1 MHLEE
6 SPQILSFLLE
16 GEPSPAHP
24 PPPSSP
30 SSLLESPTMG
40 LAALAAVR
48 REGGQ
53 TTGGTSAQGNDGGR
67 SCLLPGCL
75 PGWKSSVFLNSH
87 LFLPLLTPPP
97 PRMGREGGG
106 GQCQVGPP
114 PSEPGLLP
122 RSPAR
127 PLPGASVWRSHSAL
141 TRLAGSGSRKIGR
154 VLVRR
159 GEAAGQAVGV
169 GVGSLVS
176 PRWGRQGSGAKRPRW
191 ARRCP
196 EEARTRCSLV
206 TPGTGHRAHSRQ
218 LPAALPHQAK
228 GTSHARSC
236 RERGGVGGRRL
247 RGGSAAGG
255 ALGHHGGP
263 AGRRAQHGAVSPYAV
278 ICPRLHS

>member
-1 MHLEE
+1 MGHRLTWVSQRGRKKVALAPRPSGSREPSKDSRPSPLPILRGWRSHLHLEE

-24 PPPSSP
+24 LLASSP
-30 SSLLESPTMG
+30 SRLLESPTMG
-40 LAALAAVR
+40 LAALTAVR

-75 PGWKSSVFLNSH
+75 PGWRSSVFLNPH

-122 RSPAR
+122 CSPAR

-154 VLVRR
+154 VLARR

-169 GVGSLVS
+169 GSLIS
-176 PRWGRQGSGAKRPRW
+176 ARWARQGSGD
-191 ARRCP
+191 
-196 EEARTRCSLV
+196 
-206 TPGTGHRAHSRQ
+206 
-218 LPAALPHQAK
+218 
-228 GTSHARSC
+228 
-236 RERGGVGGRRL
+236 
-247 RGGSAAGG
+247 
-255 ALGHHGGP
+255 
-263 AGRRAQHGAVSPYAV
+263 
-278 ICPRLHS
+278 

>member
-30 SSLLESPTMG
+30 SRLLESPTMG
-40 LAALAAVR
+40 QATLAAVR

-75 PGWKSSVFLNSH
+75 PGWRSSVFLNPH

-154 VLVRR
+154 VLARR

-169 GVGSLVS
+169 GVEVGVGSLVS
-176 PRWGRQGSGAKRPRW
+176 AQWRRQGSG
-191 ARRCP
+191 
-196 EEARTRCSLV
+196 
-206 TPGTGHRAHSRQ
+206 G
-218 LPAALPHQAK
+218 
-228 GTSHARSC
+228 
-236 RERGGVGGRRL
+236 
-247 RGGSAAGG
+247 
-255 ALGHHGGP
+255 
-263 AGRRAQHGAVSPYAV
+263 
-278 ICPRLHS
+278 